1 MHTYCTHA
9 HTAGIVG
16 DTVVE
21 LAGGAAVATDNMP
34 TLPIIAT
41 TKNGNEADE
50 HPPQIFN
57 ADDSNTVPSGTDAHR
72 HAAAESTQP
81 ADTTAATTT

>member
-1 MHTYCTHA
+1 LHA
-9 HTAGIVG
+9 HTAGIIG
-16 DTVVE
+16 DAIVD
-21 LAGGAAVATDNMP
+21 LAGGTAVAADNMP
-34 TLPIIAT
+34 ILPIIAT

-57 ADDSNTVPSGTDAHR
+57 ADDSNTVPSATDVHR
-72 HAAAESTQP
+72 HTAAESTQP